1 MKLIQTMKKHQFLF
15 EELVKRDFKKK
26 YKGTFL
32 GVAWSLLS
40 PLLTLLVMRLIFTN
54 FFGRNTPHYTT
65 YLFCGNLIFTF
76 FSDSTTNGM
85 TALRSNASIYSKV
98 NIPKYMFLL
107 AKNVQTTISFLI
119 TMVVLFIFAAF
130 DNITFTWQFLQLL
143 YSVGCLLLL
152 NLGTGLILSALYVFF
167 RDMQYLY
174 DVFLKL
180 LMYFSAIFYTV
191 DTFSPRFQKV
201 FLINPVYV
209 NIKFF
214 RMIIIDGVCPSPQ
227 YYALMFCVPAVIFA
241 IGCWMYKKFNTRF
254 LYYV

>member
-40 PLLTLLVMRLIFTN
+40 PLLTLLVMRIIFTN

-85 TALRSNASIYSKV
+85 TALRSNADIYSKV

-119 TMVVLFIFAAF
+119 TMVVLFIFAAL
-130 DNITFTWQFLQLL
+130 DHITFSLRFIQLL

-191 DTFSPRFQKV
+191 DTFTPQFQKL